1 MESEG
6 EGQVLA
12 SPLFSLA
19 DSNTLMLICTGYS
32 KVIYILI
39 TGYLNIV
46 ILITGVLFVCVFVL
60 RARLFSG
67 LCLRRKKWAAV
78 RSSEQNRT
86 QRVEIK
92 MRNDAQERE
101 TTVAWGPVRVKLG
114 RSTKKGEYLAL

>member
-46 ILITGVLFVCVFVL
+46 ILITGVLFVCVCFESSFVFRTVFKEKEMGSGQEL
-60 RARLFSG
+60 RA
-67 LCLRRKKWAAV
+67 
-78 RSSEQNRT
+78 EQDPACRDQN
-86 QRVEIK
+86 EK
-92 MRNDAQERE
+92 
-101 TTVAWGPVRVKLG
+101 
-114 RSTKKGEYLAL
+114 